1 MLSRPHGN
9 SLLIEDRAGVMRMHA
24 VDHERQHA
32 GLMRGLANDVA
43 ADGITCNAILPSL
56 TNTPATADVP
66 VEAKQFVWQ
75 QQAIKRLAEP
85 QDIVGPVAFLAS
97 EESSFIT
104 GQALV
109 VDGGLY
115 KIS

>member
-1 MLSRPHGN
+1 
-9 SLLIEDRAGVMRMHA
+9 
-24 VDHERQHA
+24 
-32 GLMRGLANDVA
+32 MRGLANDVGA
-43 ADGITCNAILPSL
+43 YGITCNAILPSL
-56 TNTPATADVP
+56 TNTPATAGVP
-66 VEAKQFVWQ
+66 DAAKELVWR

-85 QDIVGPVAFLAS
+85 EDIVGAVAFLAS
-97 EESSFIT
+97 KEAGFIT

>member
-1 MLSRPHGN
+1 MSE
-9 SLLIEDRAGVMRMHA
+9 EDKRR
-24 VDHERQHA
+24 
-32 GLMRGLANDVA
+32 
-43 ADGITCNAILPSL
+43 S
-56 TNTPATADVP
+56 
-66 VEAKQFVWQ
+66 WQ

-85 QDIVGPVAFLAS
+85 EDIAGPVAFLAS
-97 EESSFIT
+97 DAAAFVT

>member
-1 MLSRPHGN
+1 
-9 SLLIEDRAGVMRMHA
+9 
-24 VDHERQHA
+24 
-32 GLMRGLANDVA
+32 MRGLANDVA
-43 ADGITCNAILPSL
+43 AYGITCNAILASL
-56 TNTPATADVP
+56 TRTPATADVP
-66 VEAKQFVWQ
+66 EEAKQLVWQ

-85 QDIVGPVAFLAS
+85 EDIVGPVAFLAS
-97 EESSFIT
+97 ADAGFIT